1 MKEERKPS
9 KEPLKLALPKDDFS
23 RSVIGFFVAA
33 IIGALVPRT
42 IGYLA
47 RRVVVRSFREVFILV
62 AAGFLTERL
71 VRLIAGSGSTP
82 ADPASREG

>member
-1 MKEERKPS
+1 MKDEPAPS
-9 KEPLKLALPKDDFS
+9 KEPRKLTLPKDDLS
-23 RSVIGFFVAA
+23 RSIIGFFVAA

-71 VRLIAGSGSTP
+71 VRFIAGSGSSSTESAP
-82 ADPASREG
+82 RER